1 MVFVLSN
8 SKKIEK
14 SSVER
19 NVPEANYEI
28 RTATELDIDRIL
40 ELCHNSILLSCR
52 GDYDIDQLN
61 SWTYIGFTPD
71 SLMRLM
77 NDSKI
82 FLMEDH
88 SGIIGVAS
96 IVKEHHIHLLY
107 IHHERQGCGYGKQLL
122 SYMEFLIF
130 CKGYKSISLRASIT
144 AKPFFLKSGYTI
156 VREHQSLIGNQSL
169 TSFEMKKM
177 NDQENQEGK
186 SKVSN

>member
-1 MVFVLSN
+1 MVFVQSN

-14 SSVER
+14 CIIER
-19 NVPEANYEI
+19 NVPEAKYEI

-40 ELCHNSILLSCR
+40 ELCHSSILCSCR
-52 GDYDIDQLN
+52 GDYNIEQLN
-61 SWTYIGFTPD
+61 SWAYIGFTPD
-71 SLMRLM
+71 SLRRLI

-88 SGIIGVAS
+88 NGMIGVAS
-96 IVKEHHIHLLY
+96 IVKEQHIHLLY

-144 AKPFFLKSGYTI
+144 AKPFFLKSGYTLL
-156 VREHQSLIGNQSL
+156 REHQSLIGNQSL
-169 TSFEMKKM
+169 TNFEMIKK
-177 NDQENQEGK
+177 NDQEI
-186 SKVSN
+186 